1 MMPPQSKAASK
12 KSHDSPMTKNDIY
25 FAMDCEMVGVG
36 KEGLDSAVARITIVN
51 WENKVVLDTYV
62 KVPVPVTDYR
72 TYVSGIVAQ
81 DIESDKALSFTE
93 ARDTVTD
100 IIRGKILIGHGLEND
115 LGALGLT
122 HPASDVRD
130 TACYA
135 PYMHK
140 IVDSQSGALVVRP
153 RKLRDLTREKLG
165 REIQLPGSP
174 HCPIDDAVAAMDLY
188 KVARYDWE
196 KELGRQQREKAQ
208 EQEKQE
214 RRWRYN
220 FWSSQQQQAP
230 PAPSTPH
237 MYMSN
242 DPMQMHYQHA
252 MSHDPRLQ
260 QHAYGVVPGYGGHG
274 VALPMR
280 APPPPPP
287 PPPPPQAIPPPPPPP
302 PQQPVQQQQSSSSPF
317 WFRFTR
323 PKTPPSVDELK
334 PTEKR
339 EDSETTST
347 TLDESLENPISTSDE
362 FSYLLPEMECVTLD
376 SKSRSMTTVASQE
389 TIWKDDVML
398 VGGLPFYSEH
408 GSRAWE

>member
-1 MMPPQSKAASK
+1 
-12 KSHDSPMTKNDIY
+12 MTKNDIY
-25 FAMDCEMVGVG
+25 FALDCEMVGVG
-36 KEGLDSAVARITIVN
+36 EEGLDSAVARITIVN
-51 WENKVVLDTYV
+51 WENKVVLDTFV

-81 DIESDKALSFTE
+81 DIESDKALSFEE

-140 IVDSQSGALVVRP
+140 MVDSKSGALVVRP

-220 FWSSQQQQAP
+220 FWSSQQQQQAP
-230 PAPSTPH
+230 PPSTPPPPH
-237 MYMSN
+237 MYLPN
-242 DPMQMHYQHA
+242 DAMQMHYQHA
-252 MSHDPRLQ
+252 MPHDPRLQ
-260 QHAYGVVPGYGGHG
+260 QHAYGVVPAYGHG
-274 VALPMR
+274 LPPRMV

-287 PPPPPQAIPPPPPPP
+287 PHHLNNRC
-302 PQQPVQQQQSSSSPF
+302 SSSRIQFSLLVSF
-317 WFRFTR
+317 Y
-323 PKTPPSVDELK
+323 KTKDTTCRRASQE
-334 PTEKR
+334 TYRNKR
-339 EDSETTST
+339 GQRYPRRVVGQSRQQHYS
-347 TLDESLENPISTSDE
+347 DESSDA
-362 FSYLLPEMECVTLD
+362 LLPEMECVTLD

-398 VGGLPFYSEH
+398 VGGLPFYSEQ
-408 GSRAWE
+408 GSITRAWE